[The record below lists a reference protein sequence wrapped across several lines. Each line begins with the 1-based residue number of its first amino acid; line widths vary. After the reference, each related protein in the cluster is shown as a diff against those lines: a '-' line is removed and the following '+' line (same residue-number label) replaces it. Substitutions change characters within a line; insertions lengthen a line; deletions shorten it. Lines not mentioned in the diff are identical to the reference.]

1 MRFIVQP
8 TARQWIDMPWIVSGI
23 DWMLVF
29 CARKRVASGVIP
41 QHKFDGCSGGCYHQN
56 AGWSSL
62 VARRAH
68 NPKVGGSNPPPA
80 TNPNDSQRLAGSPRQ
95 ALVAS
100 GKDLGKE
107 SAFPFS

>member
-8 TARQWIDMPWIVSGI
+8 TASVIDMPWIVSGI

-41 QHKFDGCSGGCYHQN
+41 QDKFDGCSGGCYHHN

-62 VARRAH
+62 VARWAH

-80 TNPNDSQRLAGSPRQ
+80 TKTFVINHFHFFLPLPYQ
-95 ALVAS
+95 
-100 GKDLGKE
+100 KE
-107 SAFPFS
+107 P